1 MNKFVVWLGPSLR
14 RTYNTVLRR
23 PANWRMI
30 TMLASLD
37 EEEERKAEAA
47 LKTPPP
53 GSKPRAPS
61 EQP

>member
-1 MNKFVVWLGPSLR
+1 MNKFVVWLGPTLR

-37 EEEERKAEAA
+37 EEAERKAEAA
-47 LKTPPP
+47 APPQTPANAHHPADE
-53 GSKPRAPS
+53 KR
-61 EQP
+61 